1 MQTTFA
7 LCRLLGEECNELR
20 HFPGQRRG
28 SMLISPQ
35 QIDQSQELF
44 LCRTGNFKLM
54 MQQWNLI
61 TTY

>member
-1 MQTTFA
+1 MQISFA
-7 LCRLLGEECNELR
+7 LFRLLGEECNELR

-35 QIDQSQELF
+35 QIGQSQELF
-44 LCRTGNFKLM
+44 LCRMGNFKLM
-54 MQQWNLI
+54 MQQWKLV